1 MILARLVEEERTKAG
16 QPIDAAEA
24 VRLAGELARTLD
36 QLLVE
41 DVAPSRL
48 RDLEMAEE
56 LSSHWRRSLDL
67 FRIVLDRWPEELHRL
82 GRIDL
87 AERRTRLMARLAMRR
102 RAAPPGGV
110 LCEAGGTPGHARV
123 SRARGRLR
131 EAPPV
136 GVVG

>member
-56 LSSHWRRSLDL
+56 FSSHWRRSLDL
-67 FRIVLDRWPEELHRL
+67 FRIVPDRLPAALTRP
-82 GRIDL
+82 GRIAL
-87 AERRTRLMARLAMRR
+87 AGR
-102 RAAPPGGV
+102 GG
-110 LCEAGGTPGHARV
+110 RV
-123 SRARGRLR
+123 TGRG
-131 EAPPV
+131 E
-136 GVVG
+136 GE

>member
-82 GRIDL
+82 GRTDL
-87 AERRTRLMARLAMRR
+87 AERRTRLRIG
-102 RAAPPGGV
+102 RASCRDRGGLYVV
-110 LCEAGGTPGHARV
+110 LTGVGGFI
-123 SRARGRLR
+123 
-131 EAPPV
+131 
-136 GVVG
+136 

>member
-87 AERRTRLMARLAMRR
+87 AERRTRLMARLAMRW
-102 RAAPPGGV
+102 RAAPPGGFEIGRAHV
-110 LCEAGGTPGHARV
+110 CTPVTNAHLVCRP
-123 SRARGRLR
+123 LL
-131 EAPPV
+131 EKKKT
-136 GVVG
+136 